1 MLFKSED
8 IFLKIFYFSLPYI
21 YVSIPLGVCRGVTK
35 AHDIPYLPG
44 FINLRTLKTFSYEIV
59 KV

>member
-1 MLFKSED
+1 M
-8 IFLKIFYFSLPYI
+8 
-21 YVSIPLGVCRGVTK
+21 SIPLGICRGVTK

-44 FINLRTLKTFSYEIV
+44 FINLGTLKTFSYEIV

>member
-1 MLFKSED
+1 MFKSED
-8 IFLKIFYFSLPYI
+8 IFLKIFYFSLPYM
-21 YVSIPLGVCRGVTK
+21 YLSIPLGICRGVTK
-35 AHDIPYLPG
+35 ANDIPYLPG